1 MFCNSHLGGVD
12 SPSLTGFQMR
22 RLTASGRRT
31 QIRDTGSRGGRSSRS
46 ERVLGNRTE
55 DVQGTSNASG
65 RHSRLAPLRKFEPA
79 GGTDPLPAT
88 SARACECGTE
98 RTSRQAVFQ
107 RPGRFRNAEIQLVE
121 ENPERT
127 PHQDWGDG
135 PRSRASLPA
144 LPPGSPAGSRF
155 TAICMRCFPSIK
167 NARKLAISCT
177 SGYEAPHPPRHLHR
191 TAGRWTESAL
201 RERNRRPMAWSN
213 MPLFFNA

>member
-31 QIRDTGSRGGRSSRS
+31 QIRDTGSRGGQSSRS

-88 SARACECGTE
+88 SARACECETE
-98 RTSRQAVFQ
+98 RTPRQAVFQ
-107 RPGRFRNAEIQLVE
+107 RPGRFRNVEIQLVE
-121 ENPERT
+121 DNPESAPRIRIGAT
-127 PHQDWGDG
+127 G
-135 PRSRASLPA
+135 PD
-144 LPPGSPAGSRF
+144 PGLHSP
-155 TAICMRCFPSIK
+155 RCRPD
-167 NARKLAISCT
+167 R
-177 SGYEAPHPPRHLHR
+177 
-191 TAGRWTESAL
+191 L
-201 RERNRRPMAWSN
+201 REVASRQSACAASCRS
-213 MPLFFNA
+213 